1 MDKRAYHSLVT
12 KHPNE
17 IMGNQ
22 LRAGNWR
29 AAV

>member
-17 IMGNQ
+17 IMGNW
-22 LRAGNWR
+22 LRAGN
-29 AAV
+29 